1 MWHVAVVV
9 ALVLWAA
16 YLLVP
21 ADWMVA
27 RHIIIYPAADLAAAV
42 AVLYGVRLY
51 RPRWPSAWRLI
62 AGGVFSFAVADLIYG
77 VHQVA
82 GTEPFPSA
90 ADVFYLAAY

>member
-1 MWHVAVVV
+1 MRSRLLEPAERREAAIRMWHVAAVV

-42 AVLYGVRLY
+42 AILYGVRLY
-51 RPRWPSAWRLI
+51 RPRWPSAWRY
-62 AGGVFSFAVADLIYG
+62 S
-77 VHQVA
+77 
-82 GTEPFPSA
+82 TTSA
-90 ADVFYLAAY
+90 